1 MENHIKELELYN
13 KIKEF
18 FKVGNVL
25 LTTPRVNRD
34 NCNLTIVLEINKV
47 NEIMD
52 ILIPLMYDKEGSIS
66 LKTLKAQDF
75 SL

>member
-1 MENHIKELELYN
+1 LENHIKELELYN

-34 NCNLTIVLEINKV
+34 NSNPTIVLEINKV
-47 NEIMD
+47 NEIRD
-52 ILIPLMYDKEGSIS
+52 ILIPLMYDKEGCIL

-75 SL
+75 S